1 MQVFL
6 LHFAGGNCY
15 SFDFLRR
22 RFPTDAKI
30 IAAELPGRGKRYREP
45 LLYNKRAAIAD
56 YVSQLRKGRN
66 REAYVIYGHSM
77 GATLGLS
84 VTKEMEALGDP
95 PRALIVSGN
104 AGPGTRDA
112 SARKRYLMDD
122 EDFKKELVK
131 LGGLP
136 DEFLQ
141 SEALFEHFAPILR
154 ADFELLEK
162 EDLFESGLKIST
174 PIHAVMGDLEET
186 AHRISNWKEYTGGP
200 FTRQLL
206 PGNHFFINQHPA
218 ELADIIMN
226 CYARYNAMNML

>member
-22 RFPTDAKI
+22 RFPADVKV

-45 LLYNKRAAIAD
+45 LLYSKRGAIAD
-56 YVSQLRKGRN
+56 YVSQLRKSRN

-112 SARKRYLMDD
+112 SAHKRYLMND
-122 EDFKKELVK
+122 EDFKSELVK

-162 EDLFESGLKIST
+162 EDRFESGLKIST

-186 AHRISNWKEYTGGP
+186 AHRISNWKEFTSGS

-206 PGNHFFINQHPA
+206 PGNHFFIHQHPA
-218 ELADIIMN
+218 ELAGIIMN
-226 CYARYNAMNML
+226 CYARYNAMNLL